1 MINTANQQQNA
12 NIDGAGGNQQTAG
25 GANQQMEESK
35 NLANNSNVAAM
46 GDNSRY
52 VTLHD
57 EFKSLL
63 DAGASDE
70 EENDDDA
77 DNPKNAARNGG
88 EEAAGVGNGADN

>member
-1 MINTANQQQNA
+1 MLNTANQQQNA
-12 NIDGAGGNQQTAG
+12 NIDGIGGNQQTAG

-35 NLANNSNVAAM
+35 NLANNGNVAAM

-77 DNPKNAARNGG
+77 ENLKNAARNEG

>member
-12 NIDGAGGNQQTAG
+12 NIDGVGGNQQTAG
-25 GANQQMEESK
+25 GANQQMKESK
-35 NLANNSNVAAM
+35 NLANNSIEAAM

-52 VTLHD
+52 VTLHE

-63 DAGASDE
+63 EAGASDE
-70 EENDDDA
+70 EEYDDDV

-88 EEAAGVGNGADN
+88 EEAACVGNGADN